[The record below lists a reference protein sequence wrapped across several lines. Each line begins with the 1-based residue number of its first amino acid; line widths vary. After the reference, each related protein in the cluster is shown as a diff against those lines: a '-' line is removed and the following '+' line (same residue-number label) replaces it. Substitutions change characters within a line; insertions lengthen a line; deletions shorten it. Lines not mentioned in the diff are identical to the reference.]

1 MTPDEPKRS
10 ARLAHAAALGA
21 ALLTLASVPA
31 RAVPMEGVG
40 IPAARAREVLRRYPL
55 RTLGGEAISLPSLR
69 GQVVVVSFWASWCAP
84 CRRELPRLDQLN
96 AELSKKGGCVVAVS
110 IDEDRENVDRF
121 ARLHALHLPI
131 VHDGPQGLARS
142 LDLQHIPF
150 TVVLDRNGDV
160 AYTSSHTDDAGLE
173 ALAATTRQLA
183 ARQPLATGIH
193 EGDQP

>member
-31 RAVPMEGVG
+31 RAVPIEG
-40 IPAARAREVLRRYPL
+40 
-55 RTLGGEAISLPSLR
+55 
-69 GQVVVVSFWASWCAP
+69 
-84 CRRELPRLDQLN
+84 
-96 AELSKKGGCVVAVS
+96 
-110 IDEDRENVDRF
+110 DRENVDRF